1 MLTKDINGISR
12 ITPIKCNAPV
22 GKYSHITFIPHDKN
36 IYTFS
41 GQIGI
46 NEKGVISNN
55 FNEQVKWTFKNIKAL
70 LESQQLE
77 FKDIIKVNIWSTKEI
92 DWEYFDTLWDSS
104 FMNSYPSMTIAYI
117 SALGLAEIDIEIEI
131 WAAK

>member
-1 MLTKDINGISR
+1 MLTKNIKESSR
-12 ITPIKCNAPV
+12 ITPIECNSPV
-22 GKYSHITFIPHDKN
+22 GKYSHITIVPHDKN
-36 IYTFS
+36 IFTFS

-46 NEKGVISNN
+46 NNKGVIPNN
-55 FNEQVKWTFKNIKAL
+55 FNEQVNYTFKNIKAL

-92 DWEYFDTLWDSS
+92 DWEYFDTLWDSF

-117 SALGLAEIDIEIEI
+117 SALGLPEIDIEIEI